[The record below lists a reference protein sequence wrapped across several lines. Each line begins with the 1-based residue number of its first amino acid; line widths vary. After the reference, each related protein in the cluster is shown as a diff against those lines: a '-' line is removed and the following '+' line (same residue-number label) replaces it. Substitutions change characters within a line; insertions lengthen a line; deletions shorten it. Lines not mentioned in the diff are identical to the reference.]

1 MIDRDA
7 VHSVHY
13 ADDHWPDPF
22 QTSQMNRYLLP
33 LLLLSFAVSC
43 SDGTEK
49 LKVAGIPDQ
58 GASRLT
64 QQYELLV
71 EYLSE
76 VLEVEVEYVPTT
88 NYAATVTGFIND
100 DIQLAWFGG
109 LTGVQARRQ
118 LPDAEAFAQ
127 RPEDQE
133 FRSVFIVGASIEENR
148 DVTRLHQLA
157 GLRFTF
163 GSENSTSG
171 HLMPRHF
178 MLAAGVD
185 PESDLA
191 GPPGYSGSH
200 DKTWK
205 LVESGTFEA
214 GVLSEAVWD
223 RVVHEGSVDLAKVR
237 EFHRTSSY
245 YDYNWTLRPDIDS
258 RFGVGFSDRLRTA
271 VLGIEDPLILDLFN
285 TDRFIETDNGN
296 YKVILSVAEALGIIE

>member
-1 MIDRDA
+1 
-7 VHSVHY
+7 
-13 ADDHWPDPF
+13 
-22 QTSQMNRYLLP
+22 MNRYLWLP
-33 LLLLSFAVSC
+33 FLVLFAVAC
-43 SDGTEK
+43 SDGAEK

-58 GASRLT
+58 DTSRLT

-71 EYLSE
+71 EYLSDA
-76 VLEVEVEYVPTT
+76 LGVEVEYVPTT
-88 NYAATVTGFIND
+88 NYAATVTGFVND

-118 LPDAEAFAQ
+118 LPEAEAFAQ

-133 FRSVFIVGASIEENR
+133 FRSVFIVGVKGEER
-148 DVTRLHQLA
+148 QDLTRLDQLV

-178 MLAAGVD
+178 MLEAGID
-185 PESDLA
+185 PDSDLA

-223 RVVHEGSVDLAKVR
+223 RAVDEGSVDLAKVR
-237 EFHRTSSY
+237 EFHRTSPY

-258 RFGVGFSDRLRTA
+258 QFGEGFSNRLRLA
-271 VLGIEDPLILDLFN
+271 VLGIDDPLILDLFN
-285 TDRFIETDNGN
+285 TERFIETDNGN